1 MKKWKELIE
10 NELPE
15 SVNLLNV
22 TKFCTTETFLFLETS
37 TPPPPETK
45 PPMSILI
52 VGNKSSPKDPLR
64 ATFDGTVDRDLRLP
78 RIDADGTCGA
88 MMNGVFWFIG
98 GYQSNQVSRIKL
110 IRKTHFPKL
119 IFSYFCT

>member
-1 MKKWKELIE
+1 M
-10 NELPE
+10 PE

-37 TPPPPETK
+37 KPPSPETK
-45 PPMSILI
+45 PPMSVLI
-52 VGNKSSPKDPLR
+52 VGNKSSPKDPLL

-88 MMNGVFWFIG
+88 MMNGVYWFIG
-98 GYQSNQVSRIKL
+98 GYQSNQVSRIK
-110 IRKTHFPKL
+110 
-119 IFSYFCT
+119 